1 MVPKMVI
8 EKSLTK
14 GTRVGRKL
22 FNLNPRV
29 PNFEAKS
36 PLILKQKITNF
47 EATNYKF

>member
-1 MVPKMVI
+1 MVPKILV

-22 FNLNPRV
+22 LNLNLRV

-36 PLILKQKITNF
+36 P
-47 EATNYKF
+47 